1 MFENMTFEEWS
12 QSTDPK
18 IQGTLNLH
26 QLFSEPEGLAF
37 FVTLS
42 SVSSIV
48 GNMGQSNYCAGNG
61 FMDALMEWRRNHG
74 LAGCSI
80 NVGLVPDASGVSDII
95 KDQEERLRRYNHL
108 GGTEILTHELQTLL
122 RVIINSKLSLPH
134 QIIAGMTDTLSR
146 KNAPTAW
153 LLDRKFDHRIS
164 LAPESSDSSAVSTAT
179 LLKEAESVETAA
191 QIVLDALSEYLATAM
206 ATTADSIDADLPLS
220 ALGGTFILCS
230 FLTSVHQF
238 VLIVLTIVLQWIH
251 SKPPTFRTGFRA
263 TWAQSCPRSNFLVRN
278 QPRLLPR
285 KLLLPVPSSR
295 YLAEGPTVYD
305 KLGDRE
311 LASTRT
317 TSGMGYIEVNCN
329 WWGFVSLL

>member
-18 IQGTLNLH
+18 IRGTLNLH
-26 QLFSEPEGLAF
+26 KRFSQPEGLAF

-42 SVSSIV
+42 SVSSVV

-95 KDQEERLRRYNHL
+95 KDQEERLRKYNHL

-134 QIIAGMTDTLSR
+134 QIIAGMTDCLSR

-164 LAPESSDSSAVSTAT
+164 LATENSDSSAVSTAT
-179 LLKEAESVETAA
+179 LLKETDSAETAA

-220 ALGGTFILCS
+220 ALGGTFP
-230 FLTSVHQF
+230 
-238 VLIVLTIVLQWIH
+238 VLLF
-251 SKPPTFRTGFRA
+251 P
-263 TWAQSCPRSNFLVRN
+263 
-278 QPRLLPR
+278 LLN
-285 KLLLPVPSSR
+285 PSSR
-295 YLAEGPTVYD
+295 AHLTNYPSLVDSLKATDVQNWVSRDLGAELSSFEFLGSQPTKTLA
-305 KLGDRE
+305 KKI
-311 LASTRT
+311 ASA
-317 TSGMGYIEVNCN
+317 SS
-329 WWGFVSLL
+329 FVSVSS